1 MAARARQYEA
11 FISYSHAADGALAA
25 QLQRS
30 LNRIARP
37 SYKWWQ
43 WWPPRVFRDQTNLAA
58 VGDLTEEIQRALG
71 SSDNLVLLASPLAA
85 ASPWVDK
92 EAATWRA
99 TKPPGR
105 LFLALTEGA
114 LEWDDARGDF
124 DPART
129 TSLPP
134 SLRGA
139 FDAEPLWVDFTGV
152 REDRPFA
159 RDPLFLDGAAGLA
172 AAIRGVE
179 KDALIGEDVR
189 QRRRARQLAGGAI
202 TTVALLA
209 IAATIAAIF
218 ALIQRDRANDRAR
231 LALSRQY
238 AAQSVAA
245 LDVDPERS
253 LVLAARAA
261 TTAPTDEADGALR
274 RALRTS
280 RLRSLVDAGAA
291 VDDVAAAADAPVVA
305 GGLGNGDVRVW
316 RTDSTS
322 EPRTFRVG
330 GGKVL
335 DVGVSRDGGR
345 VLGVSPS
352 RAVVWSDGD
361 ELARIGTARVL
372 SGALS
377 PDGTIAATGHHG
389 GTVRLWRVESGR
401 LLRELRPPGPPAAV
415 TAVAFS
421 GDGSRLAAASGRRAV
436 VWDLRG
442 TAAPVVRAHESD
454 VATVAF
460 SPDGRRLATGDN
472 DGVVRVWSLR
482 APRASVLVGHDG
494 KVTSVAFSPDGR
506 SLVTGGVDETAR
518 IWDVRTGRETAELR
532 GHNGLVLGVAFDPSG
547 KKVVTGAD
555 RSIRTWAVAADPVR
569 VVLDTK
575 NGLRVNDVAFDD
587 SGRRLV
593 TAGNDRKVRL
603 WRTSGRPVDV
613 ITHGAGPKDWVESAR
628 FDSTGRLVVSGGDD
642 GVVRIWD
649 ASSGRP
655 RGTLGRPG
663 DREVFDVAFS
673 PDGSL
678 VLAGGAGGTARLWRW
693 RAGEVAAELRTPAE
707 RVNGVAFSPD
717 GTLARR
723 RRRRRGPDLAR
734 RLVRPP
740 GHRSARPERRRGER
754 GLERRVLARR
764 AARRRGN
771 WSGAWTVWDVPTRQL
786 VARAKGHVD
795 TVSDVAFSPDGAYLR
810 NRRLGRRSE
819 GLDDARRRTRHLDAN
834 DRSLARGRRV
844 RAARTA
850 VAVAG
855 DGGRATVFS
864 CEECRPLEALVCVA
878 AERASRRP
886 CAAGSGEVFADV
898 RLTAPRGRSY
908 CSKEGL
914 PSEGART
921 LPSVAVARL
930 IVFAFGA
937 RSSAR
942 GVATAGEARV
952 DRRAAPRRRRR
963 SSSS

>member
-25 QLQRS
+25 ELQRS

-202 TTVALLA
+202 TTVAVLA

-717 GTLARR
+717 GTLLAVGGGGAVRIWR
-723 RRRRRGPDLAR
+723 AGSYGRPAIVLRDPSAGEENEVWSVAFSPD
-734 RLVRPP
+734 
-740 GHRSARPERRRGER
+740 GQ
-754 GLERRVLARR
+754 RV
-764 AARRRGN
+764 AAGN
-771 WSGAWTVWDVPTRQL
+771 WSGAWTVWDVPTRLL

-795 TVSDVAFSPDGAYLR
+795 TVSDVAFSPDGAYLATV
-810 NRRLGRRSE
+810 GWDGAAKVWTMPGG
-819 GLDDARRRTRHLDAN
+819 GLVTSTRTTAP
-834 DRSLARGRRV
+834 SLEAVAFAPRGRL
-844 RAARTA
+844 

-878 AERASRRP
+878 AERVTPAVR
-886 CAAGSGEVFADV
+886 AAAEKVFAD
-898 RLTAPRGRSY
+898 
-908 CSKEGL
+908 C
-914 PSEGART
+914 
-921 LPSVAVARL
+921 
-930 IVFAFGA
+930 
-937 RSSAR
+937 
-942 GVATAGEARV
+942 
-952 DRRAAPRRRRR
+952 D
-963 SSSS
+963 

>member
-25 QLQRS
+25 QLQRT

-274 RALRTS
+274 RRCGRHACARSSTPAPPSTTWPQRPTRRSSQAASETATSASGGRTRPRS
-280 RLRSLVDAGAA
+280 RGRSAS
-291 VDDVAAAADAPVVA
+291 AAARCSTWASAATAA
-305 GGLGNGDVRVW
+305 G
-316 RTDSTS
+316 SS
-322 EPRTFRVG
+322 
-330 GGKVL
+330 
-335 DVGVSRDGGR
+335 
-345 VLGVSPS
+345 GVSPS

-372 SGALS
+372 SGASS

-436 VWDLRG
+436 VWGLRG

-482 APRASVLVGHDG
+482 APRATVLVGHDG

-547 KKVVTGAD
+547 KRVVTGAD

-663 DREVFDVAFS
+663 DRRGLRRRLLAGREPRARRRRRRNGAPLAVARW
-673 PDGSL
+673 GGRRGAAHTRRTRQRRR
-678 VLAGGAGGTARLWRW
+678 VLARRNA
-693 RAGEVAAELRTPAE
+693 
-707 RVNGVAFSPD
+707 
-717 GTLARR
+717 ARR

-771 WSGAWTVWDVPTRQL
+771 WSGAWTVWDVPTRRL

-795 TVSDVAFSPDGAYLR
+795 TVSDVAFSPDGAYLATA
-810 NRRLGRRSE
+810 GWDGAAKVWTMPGG
-819 GLDDARRRTRHLDAN
+819 GLVTSTRTTAP
-834 DRSLARGRRV
+834 SLEAVAFAPRGRL
-844 RAARTA
+844 

-878 AERASRRP
+878 AERVTPAVR
-886 CAAGSGEVFADV
+886 AAAEKVFAD
-898 RLTAPRGRSY
+898 
-908 CSKEGL
+908 C
-914 PSEGART
+914 
-921 LPSVAVARL
+921 
-930 IVFAFGA
+930 
-937 RSSAR
+937 
-942 GVATAGEARV
+942 
-952 DRRAAPRRRRR
+952 D
-963 SSSS
+963 